1 MAFAICR
8 PRHPGSPIG
17 PRTPASPAASNPN
30 RGRRLPLAALPDSNW
45 TSLVESEVNF
55 AVTAAPRIDDYPRR
69 RSQKSV
75 AAFSDFE
82 CRFSGPGTPKI
93 PTGLKLGLTG
103 KRVNTERNLRRT
115 VLRNGLI
122 VLTERMDHL
131 RSVAMGVWIKSGS
144 RCEPAETNGISHF
157 VEHMLFKG
165 TRSRSAQLIARE
177 MDSIGGN
184 LDAFTGKETICFNVK
199 SLADHVPI
207 ALDILSDLVLNP
219 VFASPDIERER
230 GVILEEIK
238 IDEDNPDVLVHELF
252 TQSFWKGHPLG
263 KPILGTTETVGRL
276 AQNHLFD
283 YHAGRFH
290 AGNMIFSA
298 AGNLDHDHFVDAVSG
313 KFSALAGG
321 EAPAEL
327 PAPAASARIIL
338 RNKKALEQVQICL
351 GVPAPPITDEN
362 RYVAL
367 VLNTVL
373 GGGMSSRLFQ
383 TIREERGMAYSIY
396 SDLSPYRDTGT
407 LCVYAG
413 TAASKALEV
422 VDLILAEFRNLKEVE
437 LPEDELTRAKDQ
449 LKGNI
454 LLGLESSNSRMANL
468 ARQEMYFR
476 QFFTVDEVI
485 ARIDQVDAAQVQAM
499 AHRLFDPARIAVTLL
514 GRLDGVKL
522 NRTRLEC

>member
-1 MAFAICR
+1 MDWS
-8 PRHPGSPIG
+8 H
-17 PRTPASPAASNPN
+17 
-30 RGRRLPLAALPDSNW
+30 
-45 TSLVESEVNF
+45 
-55 AVTAAPRIDDYPRR
+55 
-69 RSQKSV
+69 
-75 AAFSDFE
+75 
-82 CRFSGPGTPKI
+82 
-93 PTGLKLGLTG
+93 
-103 KRVNTERNLRRT
+103 VNTERNLRRT
-115 VLRNGLI
+115 VLDNGLI

-131 RSVAMGVWIKSGS
+131 HSVAMGVWIKSGS
-144 RCEPAETNGISHF
+144 RCEPPETNGISHF

-199 SLADHVPI
+199 SLAEHTPI
-207 ALDILSDLVLNP
+207 ALDILADLVLNP
-219 VFASPDIERER
+219 VFAAPDIERER

-263 KPILGTTETVGRL
+263 KPILGTTETIRRL
-276 AQNHLFD
+276 EQSHLFD
-283 YHAGRFH
+283 YHGGRFH
-290 AGNMIFSA
+290 SGNMIFSA
-298 AGNLDHDHFVDAVSG
+298 AGHLDHDLFVDAVRA
-313 KFSALAGG
+313 KFSPLSNGPVLD
-321 EAPAEL
+321 EI
-327 PAPAASARIIL
+327 PAPLPSARIVL

-351 GVPAPPITDEN
+351 GVPAPPITDQN
-362 RYVAL
+362 RYAAL
-367 VLNTVL
+367 ILNTVL

-413 TAASKALEV
+413 TSAAKALPAI
-422 VDLILAEFRNLKEVE
+422 DLILAEFRDLKQTPIGQEE
-437 LPEDELTRAKDQ
+437 LARAKDQ

-454 LLGLESSNSRMANL
+454 LLGLESSSSRMANL

-476 QFFTVDEVI
+476 QFFSVEEII
-485 ARIDQVDAAQVQAM
+485 ARIDDVDAAQVQAM
-499 AHRLFDPARIAVTLL
+499 AQRLFDPERIAVTLL

-522 NRTRLEC
+522 NRARLEC